1 MKPQP
6 PVDWEELR
14 RRLHAVR
21 TSVDGDAASAA
32 RDEQRILHER
42 AHALAGEPAAETE
55 PGGTIEVVVFDL
67 VGEHYG
73 IALLSVREV
82 CSLKELTPVPCTPAF
97 VLGIINLRGEI
108 HTVIDLK
115 KFFDLP
121 ESGISEL
128 NKILIL
134 ESGDMRLGI
143 LADAIQGVRTVR
155 LAEMEPS
162 LPTLTGIRAD
172 YLRGVTNE
180 RLIVLDAAR
189 ILSDEHLLVH
199 DAAED

>member
-1 MKPQP
+1 MTPQKPA
-6 PVDWEELR
+6 DWEELK
-14 RRLHAVR
+14 RRLDAVR
-21 TSVDGDAASAA
+21 ARAGQEATPAA
-32 RDEQRILHER
+32 RDEKRILHDR
-42 AHALAGEPAAETE
+42 AHELAREPKAAMEAGSTLD
-55 PGGTIEVVVFDL
+55 VVVFDL
-67 VGEHYG
+67 DGERYG
-73 IALLSVREV
+73 IELLGVREV
-82 CSLKELTPVPCTPAF
+82 CALKELTPVPCTPAF

-121 ESGISEL
+121 ESGLTEL

-134 ESGDMRLGI
+134 NSGDMRLGI

-155 LAEMEPS
+155 LADMEPS

-180 RLIVLDAAR
+180 RLIVLDAAK

-199 DAAED
+199 EAAGD